1 MTGSCLA
8 ENFCTQWVAERKRG
22 ELGEKAEGSF
32 RMELRGSCPHKEGTP
47 GRWRFSGRRGLAV
60 GCCKAESNLER
71 QG

>member
-32 RMELRGSCPHKEGTP
+32 RMGLRGSCPHKEGDSREVEI
-47 GRWRFSGRRGLAV
+47 RWEEGTGSRL
-60 GCCKAESNLER
+60 L
-71 QG
+71 